1 MCPRRGSPEPRA
13 PDNLLAGHQT
23 KALKGLRHLIYL
35 DESGQSGNNLNGP
48 SQPIFVLAALVVPEA
63 RWLPV
68 EKELL
73 AAVATFFP
81 PPRPDRFEIHATALR
96 NREGYFRQFSVTH
109 RLGFRDLC
117 LQIAQQRGLKL
128 IYRAIA
134 KKRFQNWVLATFG
147 TGVLINPHVFAFPLV
162 ARVGDEYL
170 KSLPSGP
177 FGIFISDEN
186 REITGDIEKA
196 IRLLR
201 GAEGT
206 LKLGQIIEKGFFI
219 NSATSLLT
227 QLFDVCAY
235 SARKSEEVQAGAAL
249 KPIDKRGVELIE
261 PLIHRGNEAF
271 QDTMDWMIAL
281 QKERSG
287 QGSNPGR

>member
-1 MCPRRGSPEPRA
+1 M
-13 PDNLLAGHQT
+13 
-23 KALKGLRHLIYL
+23 HLIYL
-35 DESGQSGNNLNGP
+35 DESGQSGNNLNDL

-73 AAVATFFP
+73 AAVAAFFLRRAP
-81 PPRPDRFEIHATALR
+81 TASRFTPLPCAMGKATSANSPSR
-96 NREGYFRQFSVTH
+96 TVSISVTSACKS
-109 RLGFRDLC
+109 RKSTASSSLIAPSPRNGFKTGCRPP
-117 LQIAQQRGLKL
+117 
-128 IYRAIA
+128 
-134 KKRFQNWVLATFG
+134 LAPG
-147 TGVLINPHVFAFPLV
+147 CSSIPRFAFPLV
-162 ARVGDEYL
+162 ARVVDEYL
-170 KSLPSGP
+170 KSLPSAP
-177 FGIFISDEN
+177 LGIFISDEN
-186 REITGDIEKA
+186 REITGDVEKA

-201 GAEGT
+201 GTEGT

-219 NSATSLLT
+219 DSATSLLT
-227 QLFDVCAY
+227 QLCDVCAY
-235 SARKSEEVQAGAAL
+235 CARKREEVQAGAAL